1 MTALAV
7 CFSHLKDVTWENVME
22 TIGVQGPLARLSKI
36 RNTGG
41 NSLNYQKKKKGKA
54 SPNIHNESDN

>member
-41 NSLNYQKKKKGKA
+41 KSLNY
-54 SPNIHNESDN
+54 

>member
-1 MTALAV
+1 MTALDI
-7 CFSHLKDVTWENVME
+7 CFSHLKDVIWENVME
-22 TIGVQGPLARLSKI
+22 TIDIQGPLARLSKI

-41 NSLNYQKKKKGKA
+41 KSLNFKKKEGH